1 MRGNSGRGIVIQK
14 RDRELLRGIGML
26 RVIDREQAKI
36 VGGFTSTTRVN
47 ARLLALTRAGLL
59 KRFFLGTTAGGAKAL
74 YSLSSKGAHLAGVH
88 ESGLPRRNGAGLV
101 GDLFIEHQLAV
112 NSVYCAFKQE
122 SAKTPGVSF
131 RSWRAFSKPLTPNV
145 SLIPDG
151 YVECGT
157 SSSVLAAF
165 LEIDLGTESLRVW
178 KEKVE
183 NYLRYAA
190 SDAYEKEFGETRF
203 RVLVIA
209 NSERRLESIRAA
221 VRAVTQKL
229 FGFANFGVI
238 REKGLFAPVWL
249 RPTGEDRFPLIKELP

>member
-1 MRGNSGRGIVIQK
+1 MPGNNGRGIVIQE
-14 RDRELLRGIGML
+14 RDRELLQEIGKL
-26 RVIDREQAKI
+26 RVIDREQAKV
-36 VGGFTSTTRVN
+36 VGGFGSTTRVN

-74 YSLSSKGAHLAGVH
+74 YSLSTKGAQLAGVH
-88 ESGLPRRNGAGLV
+88 ESGPQRRNGAGLV

-112 NSVYCAFKQE
+112 NSVYCAFKQQAA
-122 SAKTPGVSF
+122 SVHGVSF
-131 RSWRAFSKPLTPNV
+131 RFWRAFSKTLTPDV
-145 SLIPDG
+145 RLIPDG
-151 YVECGT
+151 YVECETPSGILT
-157 SSSVLAAF
+157 AF

-190 SDAYEKEFGETRF
+190 SGAFEKEFGETRF

-209 NSERRLESIRAA
+209 NSERRLESIRGA
-221 VRAVTQKL
+221 VRTATQKL
-229 FGFANFGVI
+229 FGFASLDTI
-238 REKGLFAPVWL
+238 REKGLFASVWL